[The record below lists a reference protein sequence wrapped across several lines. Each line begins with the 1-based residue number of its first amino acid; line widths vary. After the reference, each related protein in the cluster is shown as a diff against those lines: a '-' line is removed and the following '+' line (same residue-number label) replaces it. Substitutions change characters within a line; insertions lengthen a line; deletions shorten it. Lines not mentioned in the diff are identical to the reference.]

1 MEYYLTV
8 LLKFVLGFVIIIAH
22 LNFSGKTQLSQM
34 TPVDFIGNFVLGGV
48 IGGVIYSDTIPL
60 YQYVSVLLIGI
71 GLISGLN
78 FLSKHVSFFR
88 SVAIGKQIPI
98 IKDGRFLIENITS
111 NRSKIDIL
119 NIASQMHAMGIKSFQ
134 QIYYAQIEPSGQ
146 LSIICDEKEMPSV
159 IVMKDGAMIP
169 SCLAEI
175 KKDEDWMQEH
185 IAALGLEPDDIF
197 VAEFW
202 NGRLTFV
209 LRDGSTVAETS
220 GATPP
225 GKVG

>member
-1 MEYYLTV
+1 MDYYLTV
-8 LLKFVLGFVIIIAH
+8 LLKFVLGFVIIITH

-88 SVAIGKQIPI
+88 SVAIGKPIPI
-98 IKDGRFLIENITS
+98 IKDGKFLIDNITT

-119 NIASQMHAMGIKSFQ
+119 NIASQMHTMGIKSFQ

-146 LSIICDEKEMPSV
+146 LSIVCDEKDMPSV
-159 IVMKDGAMIP
+159 IVMKDGVAIQ
-169 SCLAEI
+169 SSLAEI
-175 KKDEDWMQEH
+175 KKDEDWMAEH
-185 IAALGLEPDDIF
+185 IAALGLEPEEIF

-202 NGRLTFV
+202 NGQLTFV
-209 LRDGSTVAETS
+209 LQDGSTVAETS
-220 GATPP
+220 GA
-225 GKVG
+225 